1 MKIRIKGNSVR
12 YRLDK
17 LEVAKFAETGEIV
30 ETTQLLG
37 GQFKYVL
44 KRSNE
49 VNTLTAQ
56 WKNGAIEF
64 LMPESIA
71 KEWVETDEVGFQH
84 KLLLEN
90 GESLFL
96 LIEKDFVCIDNT
108 FEDQSN
114 NYPNPNMAC

>member
-56 WKNGAIEF
+56 WNNGAIEF

-71 KEWVETDEVGFQH
+71 KEWVETEEVGYQH
-84 KLLLEN
+84 KLALN
-90 GESLFL
+90 DGQSLFL

>member
-56 WKNGAIEF
+56 WNNGAIEF
-64 LMPESIA
+64 LMPASIA

>member
-56 WKNGAIEF
+56 WNNGAIEF

-71 KEWVETDEVGFQH
+71 KEWVETEEVGYQH
-84 KLLLEN
+84 KLPLN
-90 GESLFL
+90 DGQSLFL

-108 FEDQSN
+108 FEDQSD
-114 NYPNPNMAC
+114 NYANPNAVC

>member
-1 MKIRIKGNSVR
+1 MKIRIRGNSVR

-17 LEVAKFAETGEIV
+17 LEVARFAETGELV
-30 ETTQLLG
+30 ETTQLVG
-37 GQFKYVL
+37 GVFTYVL
-44 KRSNE
+44 RSSSQVE
-49 VNTLTAQ
+49 TLSANWQ
-56 WKNGAIEF
+56 DNSIVF
-64 LMPESIA
+64 LMPENIA
-71 KEWVETDEVGFQH
+71 KQWVETEEVGFQH
-84 KLLLEN
+84 KLPLEN